1 MTPPSWKNCSASGP
15 LRTPPSWPP
24 CTTTAAP
31 STSAYYSKE
40 AFARTLTTAVKEL
53 TEKVEQLNN
62 K

>member
-1 MTPPSWKNCSASGP
+1 MTPPSWKSCSAGP
-15 LRTPPSWPP
+15 IEHPAEL
-24 CTTTAAP
+24 AAMHDDCR
-31 STSAYYSKE
+31 ALYERYYSKE

>member
-1 MTPPSWKNCSASGP
+1 MPSA
-15 LRTPPSWPP
+15 
-24 CTTTAAP
+24 
-31 STSAYYSKE
+31 STSATCPRDDDCRALYERYYSKE